1 VDIIKQDVVII
12 GAGAAGLMCAATA
25 GYRGRSVL
33 VLDHAPK
40 AAAKIRISG
49 GGKCNF
55 TNQTVTSEDYLC
67 HNPHFVKSALARYQ
81 PEDFIELVERHG
93 VDYEVR
99 DAGKYFCANR
109 AGDLIHLLLTE
120 CDWAG
125 VQLQLKENIVQV
137 VDLKAQSPSSNE
149 AYQVD
154 TQTQQIQCQSL
165 VIATGGLS
173 FSKLKATGFGYDI
186 AKQFGMP
193 VLPKRP
199 GLVPLVMADKLLVF
213 CQKLSGLSL
222 EVSITVQMDTG
233 TVSVNEAM
241 LFTHFGFS
249 GPAVLKISN
258 YWQAGSALEI
268 NLLPQLNLLA
278 ELQNLKARNG
288 NLKTWLNQFWPK
300 KFTQAWAEFH
310 TLPEKLAET
319 ANEQLAILAEQISRW
334 QIYPAKT
341 AGYDKAEVTLG
352 GVDTSAISSKTMES
366 LKQPNL
372 YFIGEV
378 LDVTGQLGGYNF
390 HWAWASAVA
399 AGQVI

>member
-55 TNQTVTSEDYLC
+55 TNETVTSEDYLC

-173 FSKLKATGFGYDI
+173 FSKLKASGFGYDI

-288 NLKTWLNQFWPK
+288 NLKTWLNQCWPK

>member
-1 VDIIKQDVVII
+1 VDIIKQDAVII

-173 FSKLKATGFGYDI
+173 FSKLKASGFGYDI

-233 TVSVNEAM
+233 TVSVSEAM

>member
-173 FSKLKATGFGYDI
+173 FSKLKASGFGYDI

-341 AGYDKAEVTLG
+341 AGYDKSEVTLG

>member
-1 VDIIKQDVVII
+1 MIKQDVVII

-173 FSKLKATGFGYDI
+173 FSKLKASGFGYDI

>member
-173 FSKLKATGFGYDI
+173 FSKLKASGFGYDI

-249 GPAVLKISN
+249 GPAV
-258 YWQAGSALEI
+258 
-268 NLLPQLNLLA
+268 
-278 ELQNLKARNG
+278 
-288 NLKTWLNQFWPK
+288 
-300 KFTQAWAEFH
+300 
-310 TLPEKLAET
+310 
-319 ANEQLAILAEQISRW
+319 
-334 QIYPAKT
+334 
-341 AGYDKAEVTLG
+341 
-352 GVDTSAISSKTMES
+352 
-366 LKQPNL
+366 
-372 YFIGEV
+372 
-378 LDVTGQLGGYNF
+378 
-390 HWAWASAVA
+390 
-399 AGQVI
+399 

>member
-67 HNPHFVKSALARYQ
+67 HNPHSVKSALARYQ

-173 FSKLKATGFGYDI
+173 FSKLKASGFGYDI

>member
-173 FSKLKATGFGYDI
+173 FSKLKASGFGYDI

>member
-173 FSKLKATGFGYDI
+173 FSKLKASGFCYDI